1 MCLAVVNIT
10 SAQTI
15 ANPKRTKYSR
25 RKANAV
31 VEGRGAGAAQHF
43 VMLRDGAMAA
53 GRLVSSDQVCATFL
67 RGVDGLVRTHAARQ
81 PS

>member
-1 MCLAVVNIT
+1 
-10 SAQTI
+10 
-15 ANPKRTKYSR
+15 
-25 RKANAV
+25 
-31 VEGRGAGAAQHF
+31 
-43 VMLRDGAMAA
+43 MLRDGAMAA